1 MPATQDPAKGA
12 GTMAGVWIVTVW
24 PALVGGCSG
33 PPYTEEIRRRPRG
46 SGSLR
51 VPRRGSQFRFP
62 IHMISA
68 REGFS
73 IYIHTFG
80 SWTGAR
86 IGTAHAV
93 SLSGSEWSG
102 LP

>member
-33 PPYTEEIRRRPRG
+33 RPYTEEIRRRPRG

-51 VPRRGSQFRFP
+51 
-62 IHMISA
+62 
-68 REGFS
+68 
-73 IYIHTFG
+73 
-80 SWTGAR
+80 
-86 IGTAHAV
+86 
-93 SLSGSEWSG
+93 
-102 LP
+102 